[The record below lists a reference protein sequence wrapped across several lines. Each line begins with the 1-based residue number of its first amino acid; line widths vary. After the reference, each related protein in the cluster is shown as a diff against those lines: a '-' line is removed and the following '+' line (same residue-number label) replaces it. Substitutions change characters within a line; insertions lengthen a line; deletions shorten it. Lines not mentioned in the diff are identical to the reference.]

1 MDPPVAI
8 DLFAGGGGMS
18 YGFKWAG
25 FNLAF
30 ACDIDK
36 DAAKIYMANHPETVY
51 FVKDIHQIEAKDVL
65 KATGL
70 SQHDISALIAGPPC
84 QGFSM
89 MGLRDPNDP
98 RNRLWEEILKFL
110 KILRPSWVVIENV
123 VGLLT
128 MEEGRP
134 VRLIYKSLSKL
145 GYACKHKVLN
155 ALHYGVPQ
163 SRKRVFFI
171 ANRTGDPITFPE
183 PTHGDPKEPDIR
195 SYITGKKIRPYF
207 VVRDAIGDLPSLKAG
222 EEKDYYACPPFSEYQ
237 RMMREGAQTKVYN
250 HRAPNHTEIVIERI
264 RRTKPGE
271 KVPYRYPFE
280 KRRLKW
286 DEPSPTLLDGPR
298 PTWHY
303 AHPEDDR
310 GLSVRE
316 RARIMSFPDRFIF
329 VGAIPK
335 QRMVTG
341 NAVPPLLAKAIA
353 IEILKYL

>member
-1 MDPPVAI
+1 MDKPVAI

-18 YGFKWAG
+18 YGFKEAG
-25 FNLAF
+25 FTVPF

-36 DAAKIYMANHPETVY
+36 DAAKTYLANHPETVY
-51 FVKDIHQIEAKDVL
+51 IIRDIHHMKAKEVL
-65 KATGL
+65 GSTGL
-70 SQHDISALIAGPPC
+70 QRGDITTIIAGPPC
-84 QGFSM
+84 QGFSL

-98 RNRLWEEILKFL
+98 RNRLWEEILRFLRFL
-110 KILRPSWVVIENV
+110 KPHWIVIENV

-128 MEEGRP
+128 MEGGKPVKKIYEG
-134 VRLIYKSLSKL
+134 LSKL
-145 GYACKHKVLN
+145 GYKCKHKVLN

-163 SRKRVFFI
+163 NRKRVIFI

-183 PTHGDPKEPDIR
+183 PTHSNLKEPDLAR
-195 SYITGKKIRPYF
+195 FLRGEKPKPFF
-207 VVRDAIGDLPSLKAG
+207 VVRDAIGDLPLLKAG
-222 EEKDYYACPPFSEYQ
+222 EEKTYYACSPFSEYQ
-237 RMMREGAQTKVYN
+237 EIMRKGAPKRLFN
-250 HRAPNHTEIVIERI
+250 HKAPNHTDLVVQRI
-264 RRTKPGE
+264 RKAKPGQ

-303 AHPEDDR
+303 AHPVDDR

-329 VGAIPK
+329 VGSIPK

-341 NAVPPLLAKAIA
+341 NAVPPLMAKAIA
-353 IEILKYL
+353 TELIKYL